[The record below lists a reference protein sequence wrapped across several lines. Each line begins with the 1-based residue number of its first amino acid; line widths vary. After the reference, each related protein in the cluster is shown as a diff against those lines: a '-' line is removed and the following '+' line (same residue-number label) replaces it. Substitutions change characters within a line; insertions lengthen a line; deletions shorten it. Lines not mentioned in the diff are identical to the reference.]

1 MHADHTEAIRAIRDP
16 VMQQAALHR
25 VMTQHVVDALFNGRD
40 ELLPKVSE
48 HGKPQR
54 VSEWLSSCDDKQEAL
69 LFKLVH
75 LALHRDNPTALY
87 AVAVELAA
95 YVGTDYADAY
105 VAFNEG

>member
-1 MHADHTEAIRAIRDP
+1 MDTATCQTR
-16 VMQQAALHR
+16 LHR

-40 ELLPKVSE
+40 EVLPKVTE

-54 VSEWLSSCDDKQEAL
+54 VSEWLSSCDDKQEQL

-75 LALHRDNPTALY
+75 LALHRDNPQALY
-87 AVAVELAA
+87 AVADELAA
-95 YVGTDYADAY
+95 YVGADYADAY

>member
-1 MHADHTEAIRAIRDP
+1 MSTASP
-16 VMQQAALHR
+16 HR
-25 VMTQHVVDALFNGRD
+25 VMTQHVVDALFNARD

-69 LFKLVH
+69 IFRLLH
-75 LALHRDNPTALY
+75 LALNRDNPAALY
-87 AVAVELAA
+87 AVADELAA
-95 YVGTDYADAY
+95 HVGTDYADAY